1 MLRFLTAGESHGPE
15 LTVIIDGLPAGIP
28 LKASEIAEGLA
39 RRQKG
44 EGSGGRM
51 SIEKDRAKIT
61 GGVMAGITTGAPI
74 SLVIPNRD
82 FSNWRDRDVAPITVP
97 RPGHVD
103 LGAAL
108 KYGYKDLRVGLER
121 ASARETAARVAMGVV
136 CKKFLSQFGIVI
148 GSHVIAIGN
157 IQAPPME
164 MNNYCEVLE
173 RVERSP
179 VRCANED
186 ASILMV
192 REIRRAINQGDTLGG
207 SFQCVGLNIPPGLG
221 SHVQW
226 DRRLSSQLFAALGS
240 IPSVKAVQFGD
251 AIGDSVLSGSE
262 VHDEIVIK
270 SDAGTDTLCRKTNR
284 AGGVEGGISNGM
296 PLLVTATM
304 KPISTTSKG
313 IPSVNLRTRETCLT
327 VYERSDTC
335 AVPRAC
341 VVGEAMMALVV
352 AEALIE
358 KVGGDSIEEMSPRF
372 STLTSMRLDDIHLEG
387 VAWRFAYE
395 VDV

>member
-28 LKASEIAEGLA
+28 LKASDIAKGLA

-51 SIEKDRAKIT
+51 SIEKDRAEIT
-61 GGVMAGITTGAPI
+61 GGVMAGFTTGAPV
-74 SLVIPNRD
+74 SVVIPNLD
-82 FSNWRDRDVAPITVP
+82 FSNWRDRDVAPMTVP
-97 RPGHVD
+97 RPGHAD
-103 LGAAL
+103 LAAAL

-136 CKKFLSQFGIVI
+136 CTKFLSQFGIVI
-148 GSHVIAIGN
+148 GSHVIAIGTVRVPL
-157 IQAPPME
+157 IDVDD
-164 MNNYCEVLE
+164 YCEIFR

-179 VRCANED
+179 VRCIDEA

-192 REIRRAINQGDTLGG
+192 QEIQRVRNQGDTLGG
-207 SFQCVGLNIPPGLG
+207 SFQCVGINIPPGLG

-226 DRRLSSQLFAALGS
+226 DRRLSTRLFAALGS
-240 IPSVKAVQFGD
+240 IPSVKAVQFG
-251 AIGDSVLSGSE
+251 AAVGDSVLSGSE
-262 VHDEIVIK
+262 AHDEIVIK
-270 SDAGTDTLCRKTNR
+270 GDTGTDTLSRKTNR

-296 PLLVTATM
+296 PLVVTATM
-304 KPISTTSKG
+304 KPISSTAKG
-313 IPSVNLRTRETCLT
+313 IASVDLITREPRLT

-341 VVGEAMMALVV
+341 IIGEAMMAFVV
-352 AEALIE
+352 ADALIE
-358 KVGGDSIEEMSPRF
+358 KVGGDSVGEMAPRF
-372 STLTSMRLDDIHLEG
+372 ARLTSMRLDDIHLEG
-387 VAWRFAYE
+387 APWRFAYE
-395 VDV
+395 VDL